1 MALRRST
8 GLLLLA
14 LSSIVGCGGAAS
26 SGAEAPTATPPADTP
41 ALASEPAGEPEGPAT
56 SGGDT
61 PSGEAKPAEG
71 SDEKWEGEE
80 KAVGPGTPVPR
91 TKDETRTTAVIQDT
105 VKANRQPVRDCYDK
119 GRKEIGDLK
128 GTMTIK
134 FTLDPDGKVKKAEL
148 VLERSDIKAPA
159 VVSCAIDAIKK
170 IKFPPSS
177 RGMETTVDYPFD
189 FKPDGGGGSGKKQ

>member
-1 MALRRST
+1 MALSRST

-14 LSSIVGCGGAAS
+14 LASLVGCGGAPS
-26 SGAEAPTATPPADTP
+26 SGAEAPAATTPAETP
-41 ALASEPAGEPEGPAT
+41 ALASEPATEPESPAT
-56 SGGDT
+56 SGGDAT
-61 PSGEAKPAEG
+61 SGEAKPGEG

-80 KAVGPGTPVPR
+80 KAVGPGTPVAR
-91 TKDETRTTAVIQDT
+91 TKEETRTTAMIQET

-148 VLERSDIKAPA
+148 VLERSDIKAPS
-159 VVSCAIDAIKK
+159 VVTCAIDAIKK

-189 FKPDGGGGSGKKQ
+189 FKPDGGGSGKKQ

>member
-1 MALRRST
+1 MANGRF
-8 GLLLLA
+8 GLLLFALPSLA
-14 LSSIVGCGGAAS
+14 GCGGTPPSAEAPAASAPAEAPATPSEAAPASES
-26 SGAEAPTATPPADTP
+26 SGAEA
-41 ALASEPAGEPEGPAT
+41 S
-56 SGGDT
+56 GDT
-61 PSGEAKPAEG
+61 PSAETKPAEG
-71 SDEKWEGEE
+71 SEEKWEGEE
-80 KAVGPGTPVPR
+80 KAVAAGTPVAR
-91 TKDETRTTAVIQDT
+91 TKEETRTTAVIAET
-105 VKANRQPVRDCYDK
+105 VKNNRQPVRDCYDK

-148 VLERSDIKAPA
+148 NLQRSDIKAPA
-159 VVSCAIDAIKK
+159 VVSCAIDALKK

>member
-14 LSSIVGCGGAAS
+14 VVSLGGCGGTPSSAAETPA
-26 SGAEAPTATPPADTP
+26 GTPPETP
-41 ALASEPAGEPEGPAT
+41 AAAAEPAAEPEAQPA
-56 SGGDT
+56 SGSDT
-61 PSGEAKPAEG
+61 PSAEAKPAEG

-80 KAVGPGTPVPR
+80 KAVGAGTPVPR
-91 TKDETRTTAVIQDT
+91 TKEETRTTAVIADT

-119 GRKEIGDLK
+119 GRKELGDLK
-128 GTMTIK
+128 GTMTIS

-148 VLERSDIKAPA
+148 NLKRSDIKAPS
-159 VVSCAIDAIKK
+159 VVNCAIDALKK

-177 RGMETTVDYPFD
+177 RGMETSVDYPFD

>member
-1 MALRRST
+1 MALGRST
-8 GLLLLA
+8 GLLLFA
-14 LSSIVGCGGAAS
+14 LSSLAGCGGAPSSAAEAPANTSAEAPATPSEPAPAAES
-26 SGAEAPTATPPADTP
+26 SGAEATGETPSADT
-41 ALASEPAGEPEGPAT
+41 
-56 SGGDT
+56 
-61 PSGEAKPAEG
+61 KPTEG
-71 SDEKWEGEE
+71 SDEKWEGED
-80 KAVGPGTPVPR
+80 KAVAAGTPVAR
-91 TKDETRTTAVIQDT
+91 TKEETRTTAVIAET

-148 VLERSDIKAPA
+148 NLQRSDIKAPA
-159 VVSCAIDAIKK
+159 VVTCAIDALKK

>member
-1 MALRRST
+1 MALRRSAV
-8 GLLLLA
+8 LSLLA
-14 LSSIVGCGGAAS
+14 LSSILGCGGTP
-26 SGAEAPTATPPADTP
+26 SGAEAPAATPPAETP
-41 ALASEPAGEPEGPAT
+41 ALASETAGESEAAAT
-56 SGGDT
+56 PSGGDA
-61 PSGEAKPAEG
+61 PAAEGKPAEG

-80 KAVGPGTPVPR
+80 KAVGPGAPVPR

-148 VLERSDIKAPA
+148 VLERSDIKAPS
-159 VVSCAIDAIKK
+159 VVNCAIDAIKK

-189 FKPDGGGGSGKKQ
+189 FKPDGGGSGKKQ

>member
-1 MALRRST
+1 MALSRST
-8 GLLLLA
+8 DLLLLA
-14 LSSIVGCGGAAS
+14 LASLVGCGGTPS
-26 SGAEAPTATPPADTP
+26 SGAEAPAATTPAETP
-41 ALASEPAGEPEGPAT
+41 ALASEPATEPESPAT
-56 SGGDT
+56 SGGDAT
-61 PSGEAKPAEG
+61 SGEAKPGEG

-80 KAVGPGTPVPR
+80 KATGPGTPVAR
-91 TKDETRTTAVIQDT
+91 TKEETRTTAVIQET

-148 VLERSDIKAPA
+148 VLERSDIKAPS
-159 VVSCAIDAIKK
+159 VVTCAIDAIKK

-189 FKPDGGGGSGKKQ
+189 FRPDGGGSGKKQ